1 MTRRPKHAHSTG
13 AETTPTAPVT
23 TQAAVGAPTSTGSE
37 PFDDQPVT
45 TRVSYLDEPITVH
58 SPTPGPVTMTV
69 GWLAD
74 TEPPTEPPTETV
86 AETKVVE
93 PAERPGPE
101 PARTQAHTKTSRS
114 RGRTGNR

>member
-1 MTRRPKHAHSTG
+1 MTRRPKHVHSTG
-13 AETTPTAPVT
+13 AEPTPTAPVT
-23 TQAAVGAPTSTGSE
+23 TQAAIGAPTSTGTE

-45 TRVSYLDEPITVH
+45 TRVSHLDEPIIVH

-74 TEPPTEPPTETV
+74 TAPVE
-86 AETKVVE
+86 AKVIE

-101 PARTQAHTKTSRS
+101 PARVQAQSKTSRS